1 MFKTQLFKLIDQA
14 DTIQCEGYEI
24 TLFGVMGAALRLA
37 PDDDICWDFKDQEV
51 AVINGSCIAE
61 TEPRG
66 PHNLTDKVHL
76 EFFVTRLIEEGDL

>member
-1 MFKTQLFKLIDQA
+1 MFKTQLFKLIEQA
-14 DTIQCEGYEI
+14 DAVKCDDYEI
-24 TLFGVMGAALRLA
+24 ALFGVTGGVYELA
-37 PDDDICWDFKDQEV
+37 YDDDIYWEFKDQEV